1 MDSNIKSNDTND
13 MSILNMSMDKIKHIV
28 NTKLTDYVQNGHIN
42 DYIHNYI
49 NKQKIICIIIG
60 IVMIYLLL
68 RITSF
73 FIIIIG
79 GFILG
84 LYIFEV
90 YNNTIIEHNQK
101 PQLAT

>member
-1 MDSNIKSNDTND
+1 
-13 MSILNMSMDKIKHIV
+13 MSMLNMLMDKIKHIV
-28 NTKLTDYVQNGHIN
+28 NTKLTDYVNSSYN
-42 DYIHNYI
+42 NEYF

-60 IVMIYLLL
+60 IIMIYILL
-68 RITSF
+68 RITSI

-90 YNNTIIEHNQK
+90 YRNTIKQDNTVK
-101 PQLAT
+101 PLN